1 MNIDL
6 MHISIDFVYSLLIEA
21 HADVDES
28 LAKVHDKDMPS
39 IEERK
44 AKYPSTFHKQSGG
57 YRYPTHG
64 HVLYLQIGRD
74 VKGPTVVFPGCS
86 SGGDL
91 YSKECTN
98 NDSFDN
104 ISKTVQMISIP
115 AVSGRLLRFNGKDI
129 HAVPRPHDLWLLPF
143 VSGSADF
150 EPEDQWGR
158 SVILFNVW
166 PGEEASP
173 LDVPLN
179 APSNVM
185 DCSTE
190 LELCNKYFD
199 WESVPISQP
208 REDLEPTDANAK
220 QSVKVW
226 LVGNERRR
234 DYPMR
239 TVPLLCP
246 ERGGQDV
253 VRDALAE
260 GSKVTELW
268 LRQP

>member
-1 MNIDL
+1 
-6 MHISIDFVYSLLIEA
+6 
-21 HADVDES
+21 VDET
-28 LAKVHDKDMPS
+28 LAKVHDKAMPPMK
-39 IEERK
+39 ELQT
-44 AKYPSTFHKQSGG
+44 KYASTFHDQTGG
-57 YRYPTHG
+57 YRYPSHG

-74 VKGPTVVFPGCS
+74 VKGPTVVFPGYS

-91 YSKECTN
+91 YSKNECANN
-98 NDSFDN
+98 NDSIDKEA
-104 ISKTVQMISIP
+104 KTVQMISIP

-150 EPEDQWGR
+150 EPEEQWGR
-158 SVILFNVW
+158 SVILFNIW
-166 PGEEASP
+166 PGEEDPP
-173 LDVPLN
+173 LDVPLD
-179 APSNVM
+179 APSDSSV
-185 DCSTE
+185 DCLTTSTE
-190 LELCNKYFD
+190 ELLCNKYSD

-208 REDLEPTDANAK
+208 HEEDLEPTDVNAK

-234 DYPMR
+234 DYTMR

-260 GSKVTELW
+260 GSKVTRLW
-268 LRQP
+268 LRQT